1 MNALW
6 WWIDRWRK
14 STAYTDMTL
23 EQQGAYRNLLDEA
36 WLRGGALPR
45 DSRILAKASGDA
57 SRWPHLRNV
66 LLKRFFIGRDHCL
79 HNETL
84 DKILKESVRRADKQ
98 RAYRARKNGRNGSGN
113 AAGNRRGSPSPSLSS
128 TPYSPPTRGHGRRRP
143 TPDVKGGSV
152 CPHTPRCRTT
162 QACIARIL
170 ADRRN
175 VAK

>member
-6 WWIDRWRK
+6 WWIDSWRK

-45 DSRILAKASGDA
+45 DPRILAKASGDA
-57 SRWPHLRNV
+57 SRWSRLRNV
-66 LLKRFFIGRDHCL
+66 LLKRFFVGPDQCL

-113 AAGNRRGSPSPSLSS
+113 TAGNKPGSPSPSLSIN
-128 TPYSPPTRGHGRRRP
+128 PYSPLKRGRGRRRRTKE
-143 TPDVKGGSV
+143 TPGGTT
-152 CPHTPRCRTT
+152 CPHSPRCRTT
-162 QACIARIL
+162 DACIARTL
-170 ADRRN
+170 G
-175 VAK
+175 AKVTK